1 MCVLSVLAR
10 TEIRS
15 DVNAYRL
22 PYIVQAVDLPLVCLA
37 PSPRRS
43 TMRYWFIAILLLAH
57 LVFIKPKYKS
67 RYTLEDHYTGYDFLS
82 VFKHQA
88 IPDPTHG
95 CVNFV
100 SEQEALERG
109 LTVPSPQ
116 NDGILLYLGAEN
128 VFDLNGPMFPP
139 GTFAIGGECRFSRHL
154 HS

>member
-22 PYIVQAVDLPLVCLA
+22 PYVVWAVDLPLVCLA
-37 PSPRRS
+37 PPPRRS

-95 CVNFV
+95 CVNFI

-116 NDGILLYLGAEN
+116 IGRILLRSGAES
-128 VFDLNGPMFPP
+128 VLDSNGPRFPP
-139 GTFAIGGECRFSRHL
+139 GTFAVGSEYQFSRHL